1 MKQDTHDR
9 EKQRAALEHNHRQAQ
24 ARDDLQTTKDEDF
37 YARLG
42 LTGSEAEAGTAD
54 DAFVISIHCERWT
67 LQDLEARGV
76 STHDIEL
83 DRVIVVADDLARHGR
98 DYGISEPSC
107 TDPSMAPD
115 IWFRSTY
122 PRQDRAYFE
131 QGVQK
136 YYSLH
141 IHEVNGHP
149 PSPIEY
155 QRVAD
160 LVGVRFDQ
168 AVLRQEQGLE
178 QEGPDLCL

>member
-9 EKQRAALEHNHRQAQ
+9 EKQLAALEHNQRQAQ
-24 ARDDLQTTKDEDF
+24 ARNVLQTTKDQDF

-42 LTGSEAEAGTAD
+42 LSGPEAEANTPS
-54 DAFVISIHCERWT
+54 DAFVVSIHCERWT
-67 LQDLEARGV
+67 LSDLEAGGV

-83 DRVIVVADDLARHGR
+83 DRVTFNADDLVRHSR
-98 DYGISEPSC
+98 DYGISEPSS
-107 TDPSMAPD
+107 TDPSMTPN

-122 PRQDRAYFE
+122 PREDRAYFE
-131 QGVQK
+131 QGVEK

-149 PSPIEY
+149 PGSAEY

-168 AVLRQEQGLE
+168 AVLRQEQELE
-178 QEGPDLCL
+178 QDGPDLCS

>member
-9 EKQRAALEHNHRQAQ
+9 EKQLAAPEHNQRQAH
-24 ARDDLQTTKDEDF
+24 ARDDLQATKVQDF

-42 LTGSEAEAGTAD
+42 LSGPDTSTRD
-54 DAFVISIHCERWT
+54 DAYVISILCERWT
-67 LQDLEARGV
+67 LPYLESGGA
-76 STHDIEL
+76 STRDIEL
-83 DRVIVVADDLARHGR
+83 DRVTFNADDLVRHSR
-98 DYGISEPSC
+98 DYGISEPSS
-107 TDPSMAPD
+107 TDPSMTPN

-122 PRQDRAYFE
+122 PREERAYFE
-131 QGVQK
+131 QGVEK

-149 PSPIEY
+149 PGSAEY

-168 AVLRQEQGLE
+168 AVLRQEQELE
-178 QEGPDLCL
+178 QDGPDLCS